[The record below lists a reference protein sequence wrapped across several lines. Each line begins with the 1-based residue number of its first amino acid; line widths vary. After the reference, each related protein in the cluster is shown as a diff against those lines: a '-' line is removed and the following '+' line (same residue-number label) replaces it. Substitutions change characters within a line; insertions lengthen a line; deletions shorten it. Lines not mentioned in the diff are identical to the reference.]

1 MTYYLKYRPKTI
13 DELDISSVRD
23 SLSKIVTSG
32 EIPHAFLFAGPKG
45 TGKTSTARILAK
57 IINCESK
64 KQPCNQCKQCKSINN
79 GTNID
84 VIEMDAASN
93 RGIDDIRALR
103 DIIKLAPANA
113 KAKIYIID
121 EAHMLTTEA
130 SNALLK
136 TLEEPPEHVYFIMAT
151 TNPEKLIET
160 IKSRTTLIQ
169 FTKATIDETKR
180 SLQRIIKSEK
190 IKIDEKTV
198 EKIVKMSKGSL
209 RDAVKLLENYFK
221 DNDFIK
227 NQKVFDIDKF
237 VENLST
243 KQLSPLF
250 LQIDDAVKNGMV
262 IEKVVES
269 LLEKLQ
275 EELVASSSLDKDSV
289 FNKNELMDLIELVLK
304 MQEFKNISPIEELP
318 LQLAISKWSNHEDLK
333 KSDDDTG
340 GTKDEKSEDMVTNN
354 IQDLDNW
361 STILTKIKQVNV
373 SLEGL
378 LRQSKVLE
386 FDGKKIKLG
395 CNYKFHKDK
404 IEETKNRKIIEDIA
418 FQVFE
423 KNIRIEC
430 QLTEIKNENILS
442 VAEEIFS

>member
-1 MTYYLKYRPKTI
+1 
-13 DELDISSVRD
+13 
-23 SLSKIVTSG
+23 
-32 EIPHAFLFAGPKG
+32 
-45 TGKTSTARILAK
+45 
-57 IINCESK
+57 
-64 KQPCNQCKQCKSINN
+64 
-79 GTNID
+79 
-84 VIEMDAASN
+84 MDAASN